1 EHRVAPTFVSFKDDE
16 GRARNGLVDP
26 LRDSHWYLRHPS
38 TNDQGGHL
46 DQRIRIPPITEGGPA
61 KEFGHIQAREI
72 EPLTVE
78 VRLSGLGRVVG
89 EELVAKTLGK
99 GDGIGTLE
107 GVNRGQRL
115 IRTED
120 SIAQVAG

>member
-1 EHRVAPTFVSFKDDE
+1 
-16 GRARNGLVDP
+16 VDP
-26 LRDSHWYLRHPS
+26 LRDFHRHFRHAS
-38 TNDQGGHL
+38 TNDQSGHL

-61 KEFGHIQAREI
+61 KEFGQVRAREL

-78 VRLSGLGRVVG
+78 GLLRRLLCVVG
-89 EELVAKTLGK
+89 EELVAKTLRE

-120 SIAQVAG
+120 SVTQVAG

>member
-1 EHRVAPTFVSFKDDE
+1 
-16 GRARNGLVDP
+16 
-26 LRDSHWYLRHPS
+26 
-38 TNDQGGHL
+38 

-61 KEFGHIQAREI
+61 KEFGHVRARELD
-72 EPLTVE
+72 PLTVE
-78 VRLSGLGRVVG
+78 GLLRRLLRVVG

-120 SIAQVAG
+120 SITQLAGRIVDQHNRPQPRLSVNLE